1 MKKSPKGS
9 AFGGLRL
16 LKVLI
21 VLDRAS
27 GLVALTFMN
36 SQKAAT
42 CAWLFALLK
51 GQVYAKGVHAGPCKN
66 S

>member
-1 MKKSPKGS
+1 MKKSPKGA
-9 AFGGLRL
+9 AFGGLRF
-16 LKVLI
+16 LKSV
-21 VLDRAS
+21 DHAS